1 MDSLCEGI
9 REHLSPSKQC
19 LDKKQ
24 TIYSS
29 YMYTQILSTPDVIK
43 WKAKLQHTFKTF
55 SVWIKLII
63 VIKNYNTL
71 PKNFIV

>member
-1 MDSLCEGI
+1 MDSLRERI

-29 YMYTQILSTPDVIK
+29 YMYIQVLSTPDVIK
-43 WKAKLQHTFKTF
+43 
-55 SVWIKLII
+55 
-63 VIKNYNTL
+63 
-71 PKNFIV
+71 